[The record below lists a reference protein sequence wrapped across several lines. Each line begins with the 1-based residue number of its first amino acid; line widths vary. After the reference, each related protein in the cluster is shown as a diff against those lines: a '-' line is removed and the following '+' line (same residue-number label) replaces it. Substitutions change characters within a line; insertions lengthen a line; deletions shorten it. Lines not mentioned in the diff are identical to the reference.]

1 MPKIKRAIISVY
13 DKKGIIE
20 FARGLRKLGIEI
32 LASGGTC
39 RLLRDKNIS
48 AISISDYIGYPEMLG
63 GRVKTLHPRIH
74 AGLLAL
80 DGKKHQEELKKNEIL
95 PLNMVVVNLYPFAE
109 AVRRKRKLSEILENI
124 DIGGVGLLRS
134 GAKNFGRV
142 AVLSS
147 PQQYEQILE
156 ELRDN
161 DCCLSKKTLRNLA
174 IEAFKV
180 SNKYDGLIAEFLE
193 NYFYPVR
200 NNPPLADAPDP
211 LGQGISNGVYP
222 LPKDK
227 LSKNLNL
234 QLIKIKDL
242 RYGENP
248 HQKGALYSLLSTRYS
263 LLFEEMK
270 QLHGKELSYNNFA
283 DADLAYKVVVQFSQ
297 PAAVIVKH
305 QTPCGAAVDKE
316 LNIAFQN
323 AFACDKTSAFGGIVG
338 FNKKVDEKT
347 AQGLIK
353 AGFLECIIASDYTKG
368 ALALLVKKKNLRIL
382 KTDFSANGSNPVREF
397 SKGVNLEFKKIRGQI
412 LVQEEDMKKES
423 IKLWKTVSRKKPT
436 LLQKQALLFAWKV
449 AKYVKSN
456 AIVVA
461 KRSKQGFSTVGIGPG
476 QTSRIE
482 AAEIALKK
490 AGERS
495 KGAVLASDGF
505 FPFADSVRLVAKKGI
520 KAIVQPGGSIRD
532 KEVLAAADKARIAM
546 LFTGVRHFRH

>member
-1 MPKIKRAIISVY
+1 
-13 DKKGIIE
+13 
-20 FARGLRKLGIEI
+20 
-32 LASGGTC
+32 
-39 RLLRDKNIS
+39 
-48 AISISDYIGYPEMLG
+48 
-63 GRVKTLHPRIH
+63 
-74 AGLLAL
+74 
-80 DGKKHQEELKKNEIL
+80 
-95 PLNMVVVNLYPFAE
+95 
-109 AVRRKRKLSEILENI
+109 
-124 DIGGVGLLRS
+124 
-134 GAKNFGRV
+134 
-142 AVLSS
+142 
-147 PQQYEQILE
+147 
-156 ELRDN
+156 
-161 DCCLSKKTLRNLA
+161 
-174 IEAFKV
+174 
-180 SNKYDGLIAEFLE
+180 
-193 NYFYPVR
+193 
-200 NNPPLADAPDP
+200 
-211 LGQGISNGVYP
+211 
-222 LPKDK
+222 
-227 LSKNLNL
+227 LNL
-234 QLIKIKDL
+234 ELTKIKDL

-248 HQKGALYSLLSTRYS
+248 HQKAAVYTLPATRYP
-263 LLFEEMK
+263 LPVEEVE
-270 QLHGKELSYNNFA
+270 QFHGKELSYNNLA

-305 QTPCGAAVDKE
+305 QTPCGAAVAKE
-316 LNIAFQN
+316 LDIAFRN

-353 AGFLECIIASDYTKG
+353 AGFLECIIAPDYTKG

-382 KTDFSANGSNPVREF
+382 KADFFANGSNPVREF
-397 SKGVNLEFKKIRGQI
+397 FKGVNLEFKKIRGQI

-423 IKLWKTVSRKKPT
+423 INLWKTVSRKKPT
-436 LLQKQALLFAWKV
+436 LLQKETLLFAWKV

-505 FPFADSVRLVAKKGI
+505 FPFADSVKLVAKKGI

>member
-161 DCCLSKKTLRNLA
+161 DCCLSKKT
-174 IEAFKV
+174 F
-180 SNKYDGLIAEFLE
+180 KYDGLIAEFLE

-248 HQKGALYSLLSTRYS
+248 HYSL
-263 LLFEEMK
+263 
-270 QLHGKELSYNNFA
+270 
-283 DADLAYKVVVQFSQ
+283 
-297 PAAVIVKH
+297 
-305 QTPCGAAVDKE
+305 
-316 LNIAFQN
+316 
-323 AFACDKTSAFGGIVG
+323 
-338 FNKKVDEKT
+338 
-347 AQGLIK
+347 
-353 AGFLECIIASDYTKG
+353 
-368 ALALLVKKKNLRIL
+368 
-382 KTDFSANGSNPVREF
+382 
-397 SKGVNLEFKKIRGQI
+397 
-412 LVQEEDMKKES
+412 
-423 IKLWKTVSRKKPT
+423 
-436 LLQKQALLFAWKV
+436 
-449 AKYVKSN
+449 
-456 AIVVA
+456 
-461 KRSKQGFSTVGIGPG
+461 KR
-476 QTSRIE
+476 
-482 AAEIALKK
+482 
-490 AGERS
+490 
-495 KGAVLASDGF
+495 
-505 FPFADSVRLVAKKGI
+505 
-520 KAIVQPGGSIRD
+520 
-532 KEVLAAADKARIAM
+532 
-546 LFTGVRHFRH
+546 